1 MVHTAFITHNDCV
14 RHDMGEFH
22 PESPARLGAINDR
35 LIAGGLMPYLQH
47 FEASPAQREH
57 LERVHSATH
66 VENLFSASPRH
77 GIVHL
82 DPDTAMNPYT
92 LSAALGAVGAAVQGV
107 DLVMQGKAQNAFC
120 GVRPPG
126 HHAERDRPMGFCFFN
141 TVAVAAAHAMDHYG
155 LERVAIL
162 DFDVHHGN
170 GTENIFKNEPRVL
183 FCSTFQHPFYPYQGA
198 DTVSDHIINIPLRAG
213 TDGSG
218 FREAISTRCIPA
230 FDAFAPQLI
239 LISAGFDAHRE
250 DPLAH
255 LRLVE
260 ADYAWVT
267 QQMVDLAERH
277 CGGALVSTLEG
288 GYNTDALGRSVTEHV
303 RVLTGI

>member
-1 MVHTAFITHNDCV
+1 MGHTAFITHNDCV
-14 RHDMGEFH
+14 NHDMGEFH

-35 LIAGGLMPYLQH
+35 LIASGLMPYLQH
-47 FEASPAQREH
+47 FDAPMALRQH
-57 LERVHSATH
+57 LERVHSPTH
-66 VENLFSASPRH
+66 IENLFSASPRH

-82 DPDTAMNPYT
+82 DPDTAMNPHT
-92 LSAALGAVGAAVQGV
+92 LHAALGAVGAAILGV
-107 DLVMQGKAQNAFC
+107 DLVLQGKIKNAFC

-141 TVAVAAAHAMDHYG
+141 TVAAAAAHALEQYG
-155 LERVAIL
+155 LERIAIL

-170 GTENIFKNEPRVL
+170 GTESIFRNDPRVL

-230 FDAFAPQLI
+230 FKVFAPQMI

-267 QQMVDLAERH
+267 QQMVDLAEH
-277 CGGALVSTLEG
+277 YSGGALVSTLEG

-303 RVLTGI
+303 RVLAEV

>member
-14 RHDMGEFH
+14 KHDMGEFH

-47 FEASPAQREH
+47 VDATPAMRQH

-66 VENLFSASPRH
+66 VENLFSAAPQR

-107 DLVMQGKAQNAFC
+107 DLVMQGKVQNAFC

-141 TVAVAAAHAMDHYG
+141 TVACAAAHAIERYG

-170 GTENIFKNEPRVL
+170 GTENIFRHEPRVM

-267 QQMVDLAERH
+267 QQMVDLAERY

-303 RVLTGI
+303 RILTGV